1 MAEDWV
7 LVSSDVVSD
16 PTSAPDYL
24 AEIGSY
30 IDSIADPLWPINK
43 KIHDNPE
50 LGYKEYIAHEA
61 LTSFLKTQKGW
72 KVTPSAYGMET
83 AFVAVFDSGKK
94 GPVVS
99 FNAEMGGGG
108 KIKLIE
114 AGAYKSHGCD
124 INLISHPGI
133 TSDSAVMRTA
143 AYRSFKVE
151 YFGRE
156 AHAAACPW
164 LGINA
169 LDGLITAYTA
179 LSVLRQQT
187 QPGDVLQ
194 GNITHGGVRPNIIH
208 AYAAGDFVVRADT
221 RARCDALFARAARCF
236 EAGAL
241 SSGARLV
248 VTPTGAYADHVP
260 SRTLARHYRA
270 HFNRLGGA
278 IPAPDIDEVNGRTM
292 ASTDQ
297 GDVSY
302 ALPSLSAGFWIRP
315 GEQGNGPHSPD
326 FAGAAGTKEAFG
338 LSLRVGKGLAATAVD
353 FLTKKGLVEEAWKE
367 FHKEVKAK
375 R

>member
-241 SSGARLV
+241 SSGAKLV
-248 VTPTGAYADHVP
+248 VTDTGAYADHVP